1 MTSFGLGMYTLADA
15 AKLIRS
21 EPRKI
26 RRWLYGYAY
35 TARRGQACE
44 RREMLPLWSPQYDL
58 EELGEAV
65 IGFQDLLELRV
76 VREFVTYGVPLQVVR
91 RCLQTA
97 REVFGSDHPLANHRF
112 VTDGATIFADSLEA
126 EVRAGEHDGEL
137 LDLRSRQYAF
147 RSIIK
152 DSLYTGIEYENGR
165 ARRWY
170 PQPRSRVVVV
180 DPACQFGHPMIE
192 SCGVPTAALYSAFLA
207 EGRQKA
213 VVARLFDVSPREVEA
228 AVRFEEQFLQAA

>member
-1 MTSFGLGMYTLADA
+1 MNPFGLGMYCLADA
-15 AKLIRS
+15 AKLVRA
-21 EPRKI
+21 EPRTI
-26 RRWLYGYAY
+26 CCWLYGYTY
-35 TARRGQACE
+35 TTRHGQERE
-44 RREMLPLWSPQYDL
+44 RRQVPPLWSPQYDRG
-58 EELGEAV
+58 ELGEAV

-76 VREFVTYGVPLQVVR
+76 VREFVTHGVPLQVVR

-126 EVRAGEHDGEL
+126 EARAGEHDGEL

-152 DSLYTGIEYENGR
+152 DSLYAGIEYENGR

-192 SCGVPTAALYSAFLA
+192 SCGVPTVALYSAFLA

-213 VVARLFDVSPREVEA
+213 AVARLFDVSPREVEA
-228 AVRFEEQFLQAA
+228 AVRFEEQTCA

>member
-1 MTSFGLGMYTLADA
+1 MNPFGLGMYCLADA
-15 AKLIRS
+15 AKLVRA
-21 EPRKI
+21 EPRTI
-26 RRWLYGYAY
+26 HRWLYGYAY
-35 TARRGQACE
+35 TARHGQERE
-44 RREMLPLWSPQYDL
+44 RRQVPSLWSPQYDH

-76 VREFVTYGVPLQVVR
+76 VREFVTHGVPLQVVR

-97 REVFGSDHPLANHRF
+97 HEVFGSDHPLANHRF

-126 EVRAGEHDGEL
+126 EARAGEHDGEL

-152 DSLYTGIEYENGR
+152 DSLYAGIEYENGR

-192 SCGVPTAALYSAFLA
+192 SCGVPTVALYSAFLA

-213 VVARLFDVSPREVEA
+213 AVARLFDVSPREVEA
-228 AVRFEEQFLQAA
+228 AVRFEEQTCA